1 LITPRDIEDQQLAE
15 RYLADQLGPI
25 EQAELEQYYSEHPGV
40 LQDLQA
46 VAGIKMGL
54 ALLRATGELE
64 RLNAPRKARWML
76 VLAAAATLLVA
87 VLTGYLLRTQ
97 LQPPAVIAATASA
110 LSTARGVPLR
120 VHSTYDLQRTRS
132 DVDVTIVKPAT
143 PGPIELR
150 LRDALDPPPAVYGI
164 ELLAIQPGDT
174 RSSRAKIGGLRA
186 DDSGLLN
193 LYLDPAA
200 LGVGSFELRLFRET
214 SRDAAPG
221 SRQGSFDSG
230 SLELSDF
237 LIDIVAEG
245 PEA

>member
-15 RYLADQLGPI
+15 RYLADQLSPV
-25 EQAELEQYYSEHPGV
+25 EQAELEQYYSEHPDV

-64 RLNAPRKARWML
+64 RINAPRKARWPL
-76 VLAAAATLLVA
+76 LLAPAATLLVA
-87 VLTGYLLRTQ
+87 VLVGYLMRAQ
-97 LQPPAVIAATASA
+97 LPPPTVIAATASA
-110 LSTARGVPLR
+110 LSAARNMPPR

-132 DVDVTIVKPAT
+132 DVDVTIVQPPTA
-143 PGPIELR
+143 GLIELR
-150 LRDALDPPPAVYGI
+150 VRDALEPPPAAYRI
-164 ELLAIQPGDT
+164 ELLAIQSGDT
-174 RSSRAKIGGLRA
+174 RISRASLGGLSA
-186 DDSGLLN
+186 DDAGVLN

-200 LGVGSFELRLFRET
+200 LGVGSFELRLFKEA
-214 SRDAAPG
+214 SGDAAPS
-221 SRQGSFDSG
+221 SRPDSFSA
-230 SLELSDF
+230 SLELTDF